1 MPAADVR
8 EADTRAASRR
18 YTEDQLKIA
27 TALFAIIMSA
37 RQQNLGNEAILRRS
51 LGKRLPDT
59 KHVFALIPPSQDSQ
73 HNAVHQDWEGLLEVL
88 LKGAKTPVLDALAR
102 LAKLCVVSELT
113 PVEFFRQELANYAD
127 SALNPQESAKGAP
140 ASSMSSPAD
149 SAADTA
155 AGVSRNGQP
164 DFHTMVSLDKI
175 RPDLAR
181 LVDFMR
187 IKLAHG
193 SGKAWQKY
201 KRLYDAVFP
210 GDQSTS
216 CRHDVTV
223 LLIGV
228 PIFSCL
234 MRRAYMHWSFEL
246 INDLPQEC
254 CRVHRRRLWV

>member
-1 MPAADVR
+1 MPRQSVPAADAK

-73 HNAVHQDWEGLLEVL
+73 HNAVHQDWEGLLEVV
-88 LKGAKTPVLDALAR
+88 LKGAETPVLDALAR
-102 LAKLCVVSELT
+102 LAKLCVLSGLT
-113 PVEFFRQELANYAD
+113 PVEFFRQELANYAY
-127 SALNPQESAKGAP
+127 SAADPIMQDSAKGAP
-140 ASSMSSPAD
+140 ASSMSRPAD
-149 SAADTA
+149 SAAGTA

-164 DFHTMVSLDKI
+164 DSHTMIALDKI
-175 RPDLAR
+175 RPDLAQ

-193 SGKAWQKY
+193 SGKALQKY
-201 KRLYDAVFP
+201 KRLYNAVFP
-210 GDQSTS
+210 GDQITS
-216 CRHDVTV
+216 CRHDVMM
-223 LLIGV
+223 LLIGT

-234 MRRAYMHWSFEL
+234 M
-246 INDLPQEC
+246 
-254 CRVHRRRLWV
+254 